1 MNGASLNSDKA
12 NSYGGVVVYNS
23 PSYSTTATE
32 EWTLDNMLAG
42 PYSVQFRYA
51 VSNAGVANRP
61 MDLYINGDLS
71 VSDYAFPKNQ
81 VSDYHNYNT
90 KTLSQAVRVP
100 LVAGT
105 NKVKLDLGERT
116 TGMPVLDSLFVSNLG
131 YFDAG
136 DATLTGAA
144 TL

>member
-1 MNGASLNSDKA
+1 MPTA
-12 NSYGGVVVYNS
+12 NSFGDGVVYNYDG
-23 PSYSTTATE
+23 SYSTTAAV

-51 VSNAGVANRP
+51 VNNAVANRP
-61 MDLYINGDLS
+61 MDLFINGDLS
-71 VSDYAFPKNQ
+71 VSDYAFHSNNGLN
-81 VSDYHNYNT
+81 YHK

-105 NKVKLDLGERT
+105 NKVKLSIGGRT
-116 TGMPVLDSLFVSNLG
+116 LMPVLDSLFVTNIG

-144 TL
+144 FMTTYYAGFTG

>member
-1 MNGASLNSDKA
+1 
-12 NSYGGVVVYNS
+12 
-23 PSYSTTATE
+23 
-32 EWTLDNMLAG
+32 
-42 PYSVQFRYA
+42 
-51 VSNAGVANRP
+51 

-71 VSDYAFPKNQ
+71 VSDYAFLQNQ
-81 VSDYHNYNT
+81 VTSGHVYTT

-105 NKVKLDLGERT
+105 NKVKLDLGGRT
-116 TGMPVLDSLFVSNLG
+116 TAMPMLDSLFVTNIG

-144 TL
+144 LMSTHHAGFTG

>member
-1 MNGASLNSDKA
+1 
-12 NSYGGVVVYNS
+12 
-23 PSYSTTATE
+23 
-32 EWTLDNMLAG
+32 
-42 PYSVQFRYA
+42 
-51 VSNAGVANRP
+51 

-71 VSDYAFPKNQ
+71 VNDYVFPKNQ
-81 VSDYHNYNT
+81 VTNNHNYNT

-105 NKVKLDLGERT
+105 NKVKLSIGGRT
-116 TGMPVLDSLFVSNLG
+116 LMPVLDSLFVTNIG

-144 TL
+144 SMDTY